1 MARYKLV
8 AKGTDS
14 EDVLEVGGQ
23 RKNTKADIQQWI
35 DDNVRV
41 LGLDWQVGY
50 MVKFRKGTTIYEWLW
65 IKDNKRVKA

>member
-65 IKDNKRVKA
+65 IKDNKRVKV

>member
-65 IKDNKRVKA
+65 VKDNKRVKV

>member
-14 EDVLEVGGQ
+14 EDVLGVGGQ

-65 IKDNKRVKA
+65 IKDNKRVKV